1 MDFASIPDSVLE
13 DALQQLTTFF
23 LKKVRLQDFKGLLTE
38 NGLYD
43 CEKVEK
49 NLSNEDW
56 VLHTLS
62 SVRKCGPGAI
72 PKFFDMFREND
83 ENDWILE
90 KIEETLRN
98 MQHFEKSGKLS

>member
-72 PKFFDMFREND
+72 PKFFDIFRED
-83 ENDWILE
+83 HDNDWILK
-90 KIEETLRN
+90 KIVEVIQNVQGSEE
-98 MQHFEKSGKLS
+98 SGNLN